1 MSAQTYLARLGICI
15 EGQCSV
21 IQLTGCSGYIQVIRI
36 LPEQFAVGNTRT
48 CVKPKSR
55 RMEVAPHR
63 LQLCEVQ

>member
-1 MSAQTYLARLGICI
+1 
-15 EGQCSV
+15 V
-21 IQLTGCSGYIQVIRI
+21 IQLTGYSGYIQVIRI